1 MQMEKTEI
9 EILYN
14 TYYRKL
20 SKVSLQYT
28 RYLYEKINWNVRL
41 IGIKGAR
48 GVGKTTMLLQRIKRT
63 SPDGNTAFYI
73 SLDDLWF
80 ETHSLIELVEYLY
93 THGITHLYLD
103 EVHRYPDW
111 ARNLKNITDNYPDLS
126 IVYTGSSMLE
136 IDNSKV
142 DLSRRQTVYEM
153 PGFSFREYLAFEKVL
168 EFTPIPLEELLN
180 QHVALSMEIT
190 SSIKILPWFEKYLQY
205 GYYPFYK
212 ESMEDY
218 PIRLQ
223 EVTSLIIDTDLPA
236 VEDIEYST
244 VQKAKKMLMILAER
258 VPFTPNISQLC
269 KELGT
274 TREVGL
280 RMLYALERA
289 GLLNLL
295 TTEVKNYKT
304 LSKPEKV
311 YLNNTNL
318 MYALTSRVDKGN
330 LRETFFLNQISNI
343 YPTYMPPKGDF
354 LIDNTYLFEVGGK
367 SKTFDQIKDVPNSY
381 LAIDDVEYGHKK
393 RIPLWMF
400 GLLY

>member
-1 MQMEKTEI
+1 MEKTEI

-63 SPDGNTAFYI
+63 SPDGSTAFYI

-153 PGFSFREYLAFEKVL
+153 PGFSFREYLAFENVM
-168 EFTPIPLEELLN
+168 EFSPIPLEELLN
-180 QHVALSMEIT
+180 RHVALSMEIT

-223 EVTSLIIDTDLPA
+223 EVASLIIDTDLPA

-354 LIDNTYLFEVGGK
+354 LIDNTFLFDVGGK

>member
-1 MQMEKTEI
+1 MENTDI

-14 TYYRKL
+14 TFYRKL
-20 SKVSLQYT
+20 AKVSLKYV
-28 RYLYEKINWNVRL
+28 RYLYEKINWNVCL

-48 GVGKTTMLLQRIKRT
+48 GVGKTTMLLQRIKQT
-63 SPDGNTAFYI
+63 SPDGSNAFYV

-80 ETHSLIELVEYLY
+80 KTHSLAELVEYLY
-93 THGITHLYLD
+93 THGVTHLYLD

-111 ARNLKNITDNYPDLS
+111 TRNLKNINDNYPDLNV
-126 IVYTGSSMLE
+126 VYTGSSMLE

-153 PGFSFREYLAFEKVL
+153 SGFSFREYLAFEEAIQIAPLSL
-168 EFTPIPLEELLN
+168 EKLLN
-180 QHVALSMEIT
+180 QHVTLSMEIT
-190 SSIKILPWFEKYLQY
+190 SSIKILPWFERYLQY

-223 EVTSLIIDTDLPA
+223 EVASLIIDTDLPA

-244 VQKAKKMLMILAER
+244 VQKAKKMLMILAGR

-269 KELGT
+269 KELET

-280 RMLYALERA
+280 KMLYALDRA

-304 LSKPEKV
+304 LSKPEKI

-330 LRETFFLNQISNI
+330 LRETFFFNQINSI

-367 SKTFDQIKDVPNSY
+367 GKTFDQIKDVPNSY
-381 LAIDDVEYGHKK
+381 LAIDDVEYGHKN

>member
-1 MQMEKTEI
+1 MEKAEF

>member
-1 MQMEKTEI
+1 MEKAEI

-20 SKVSLQYT
+20 SKVSLQYI

-48 GVGKTTMLLQRIKRT
+48 GVGKTTMLLQRIKQT
-63 SPDGNTAFYI
+63 SPDGSTAFYI

-111 ARNLKNITDNYPDLS
+111 ARNLKNITDNYPDLN

-136 IDNSKV
+136 IDNSRV

-168 EFTPIPLEELLN
+168 EFSPIPLEELLN
-180 QHVALSMEIT
+180 RHVALSMEIT

-223 EVTSLIIDTDLPA
+223 EVASLIIDTDLPA

>member
-223 EVTSLIIDTDLPA
+223 EVASLIIDTDLPA

>member
-1 MQMEKTEI
+1 MEKTEI

-20 SKVSLQYT
+20 SKVSLQYI

-48 GVGKTTMLLQRIKRT
+48 GVGKTTMLLQRIKQT
-63 SPDGNTAFYI
+63 SPDGSTAFYI

-111 ARNLKNITDNYPDLS
+111 ARNLKNITDNYPDLN

-168 EFTPIPLEELLN
+168 EFSPIPLEELLN
-180 QHVALSMEIT
+180 RHVALSMEIT

-223 EVTSLIIDTDLPA
+223 EVASLIIDTDLPA

>member
-168 EFTPIPLEELLN
+168 EVTPIPLEELLN

>member
-1 MQMEKTEI
+1 MEKAEI

-20 SKVSLQYT
+20 SKVSLQYI

-41 IGIKGAR
+41 ISIKGAR
-48 GVGKTTMLLQRIKRT
+48 GVGKTTMLLQRIKQT
-63 SPDGNTAFYI
+63 SPDGSTAFYI

-111 ARNLKNITDNYPDLS
+111 ARNLKNITDNYPDLN

-168 EFTPIPLEELLN
+168 EFSPIPLEELLN
-180 QHVALSMEIT
+180 RHVALSMEIT

-223 EVTSLIIDTDLPA
+223 EVASLIIDTDLPA

>member
-1 MQMEKTEI
+1 MEKTEI

-48 GVGKTTMLLQRIKRT
+48 GVGKTTMLLQRIKQT
-63 SPDGNTAFYI
+63 SPDGSTAFYI

-153 PGFSFREYLAFEKVL
+153 PGFSFREYLAFEKVM
-168 EFTPIPLEELLN
+168 EFSPIPLEELLN
-180 QHVALSMEIT
+180 RHVALSMEIT

-223 EVTSLIIDTDLPA
+223 EVASLIIDTDLPA

-343 YPTYMPPKGDF
+343 YPTYMSPKGDF
-354 LIDNTYLFEVGGK
+354 LIDTTYLFEVGGK
-367 SKTFDQIKDVPNSY
+367 SKTFDKIKDVPNSY

>member
-1 MQMEKTEI
+1 MESTDI
-9 EILYN
+9 EILY
-14 TYYRKL
+14 TIYYRKL
-20 SKVSLQYT
+20 AKVSLKYI

-48 GVGKTTMLLQRIKRT
+48 GVGKTTMLLQRIKQT
-63 SPDGNTAFYI
+63 SPDGNSAFYV

-80 ETHSLIELVEYLY
+80 KTHSLIELVEYLY
-93 THGITHLYLD
+93 THGVTHLYLD

-111 ARNLKNITDNYPDLS
+111 TLNLKNINDNYPDLN

-142 DLSRRQTVYEM
+142 DLSRRQTIYEM
-153 PGFSFREYLAFEKVL
+153 TGFSFREYLAFEEVIQIDPL
-168 EFTPIPLEELLN
+168 PLETLLN
-180 QHVALSMEIT
+180 KHVSISMNIT

-212 ESMEDY
+212 ESLEDY

-223 EVTSLIIDTDLPA
+223 EIASLIIDTDLPA
-236 VEDIEYST
+236 VEDVEYST

-269 KELGT
+269 KELET
-274 TREVGL
+274 TREIGL
-280 RMLYALERA
+280 KLLYALDRA

-330 LRETFFLNQISNI
+330 LRETFFFNQVNSS
-343 YPTYMPPKGDF
+343 YSASMPPKGDF
-354 LIDNTYLFEVGGK
+354 LINNTFLFEVGGK
-367 SKTFDQIKDVPNSY
+367 SKTFDQIKDVPDSY
-381 LAIDDVEYGHKK
+381 LAIDGVEFGHKN

>member
-1 MQMEKTEI
+1 MEKTEI

-63 SPDGNTAFYI
+63 SPDGSTAFYI

-153 PGFSFREYLAFEKVL
+153 PGFSFREYLAFEKVT
-168 EFTPIPLEELLN
+168 EFSPIPLEELLN
-180 QHVALSMEIT
+180 RHVALSMEIT

-223 EVTSLIIDTDLPA
+223 EVASLIIDTDLPA

-354 LIDNTYLFEVGGK
+354 LIDNTFLFEVGGK

>member
-1 MQMEKTEI
+1 MEKAEI

-20 SKVSLQYT
+20 SKVSLQYI

-48 GVGKTTMLLQRIKRT
+48 GVGKTTMLLQRIKQT
-63 SPDGNTAFYI
+63 SPDGSTAFYI

-111 ARNLKNITDNYPDLS
+111 ARNLKNITDNYPDLN

-168 EFTPIPLEELLN
+168 EFSSIPLEELLN
-180 QHVALSMEIT
+180 RHVALSMEIT

-223 EVTSLIIDTDLPA
+223 EVASLIIDTDLPA

>member
-1 MQMEKTEI
+1 MEKADI

-190 SSIKILPWFEKYLQY
+190 SSIKILPWFEKYLQH

-381 LAIDDVEYGHKK
+381 LAIDDIEYGHKK

>member
-1 MQMEKTEI
+1 MENTDI

-14 TYYRKL
+14 AYYRKL
-20 SKVSLQYT
+20 TRVSLKYT
-28 RYLYEKINWNVRL
+28 RYLYDKINWNVRL

-48 GVGKTTMLLQRIKRT
+48 GVGKTTLLLQRIKRT
-63 SPDGNTAFYI
+63 SPDGGDAFYV

-80 ETHSLIELVEYLY
+80 KTHSLVDLVEYLY

-111 ARNLKNITDNYPDLS
+111 TQNLKNINDNYPDLN

-153 PGFSFREYLAFEKVL
+153 YGFSFREYLAFEEVIQIVPLSL
-168 EFTPIPLEELLN
+168 EKLLN

-212 ESMEDY
+212 ESTEDY

-223 EVTSLIIDTDLPA
+223 EVASLIIDTDLPA
-236 VEDIEYST
+236 VEEIEYST

-269 KELGT
+269 KELET

-280 RMLYALERA
+280 KMLYALDRA

-295 TTEVKNYKT
+295 TTEVKSYKT
-304 LSKPEKV
+304 LSKPEKI

-318 MYALTSRVDKGN
+318 MYALTSKVYKGN
-330 LRETFFLNQISNI
+330 LRETFFFNQVNSIHQI
-343 YPTYMPPKGDF
+343 YMPPKGDF
-354 LIDNTYLFEVGGK
+354 FIDNIFLFEVGGK
-367 SKTFDQIKDVPNSY
+367 SKTFDQIKDIPNSY
-381 LAIDDVEYGHKK
+381 LAIDDVEYGHKN
-393 RIPLWMF
+393 RVPLWMF

>member
-1 MQMEKTEI
+1 MEKADI

>member
-1 MQMEKTEI
+1 MEKAEI

-20 SKVSLQYT
+20 SKVSLQYI

-48 GVGKTTMLLQRIKRT
+48 GVGKTTMLLQRIKQT
-63 SPDGNTAFYI
+63 SPDGSTAFYI

-111 ARNLKNITDNYPDLS
+111 ARNLKNITDNYPDLN

-136 IDNSKV
+136 IDNSRV

-168 EFTPIPLEELLN
+168 EFSPIPLEELLN
-180 QHVALSMEIT
+180 RHVALSMEIT

-223 EVTSLIIDTDLPA
+223 EVASLIIDTDLPA

-343 YPTYMPPKGDF
+343 YPTYMSPKGDF

>member
-1 MQMEKTEI
+1 MEKAEI

-20 SKVSLQYT
+20 SKVSLQYI

-48 GVGKTTMLLQRIKRT
+48 GVGKTTMLLQRIKQT
-63 SPDGNTAFYI
+63 SPDGSTAFYI

-111 ARNLKNITDNYPDLS
+111 ARNLKNITDNYPDLN

-168 EFTPIPLEELLN
+168 EFSPIPLEELLN
-180 QHVALSMEIT
+180 RHVALSMEIT

-223 EVTSLIIDTDLPA
+223 EVASLIIDTDLPA

>member
-1 MQMEKTEI
+1 MEKAEI

-20 SKVSLQYT
+20 SKVSLQYI

-48 GVGKTTMLLQRIKRT
+48 GVGKTTMLLQRIKQT
-63 SPDGNTAFYI
+63 SPDGSTAFYI

-111 ARNLKNITDNYPDLS
+111 ARNLKNITDNYPDLN

-168 EFTPIPLEELLN
+168 EFSSIPLEELLN
-180 QHVALSMEIT
+180 RHVALSMEIT

-223 EVTSLIIDTDLPA
+223 EVASLIIDTDLPA

-304 LSKPEKV
+304 LAKPEKV